1 MKLLE
6 ADVRKKTVWTILL
19 LATVLVAC
27 GPTASPES
35 ASNPADSSANN
46 SAATAGNNSATTI
59 LRFAVSGMDQ
69 NQYDSLIDAFEAENP
84 DVHISTV
91 SIENTL
97 GTGPGGFNWPDDAY
111 LRLAA
116 AADVI
121 AATATRQ
128 AVQQGALL
136 DLTQFFE
143 SDPNLK
149 PGSFYPGL
157 LESMQWDGGTWS
169 LPIEATYPLIY
180 FDKLMFDAAGVA
192 YPEPGWTWDD
202 FLATAKA
209 LTIGSGDTVSQWGF
223 VEPTFDPVT
232 FVQAKAGLLF
242 NADAYPPTARLD
254 DAAVVEAVRW
264 YTDLFRTYEVSP
276 YSSSSGQGGVR
287 MSFGNEGMRIDGN
300 EAAMWFMAGDGRGF
314 QMRFQGGPGQQQQT
328 TTGAVPFP
336 VSKPDDHTTPAVV
349 DGLSV
354 SAGTQKANLAWQ
366 WISFLAQQSA
376 GQRGPFN
383 AMSTGTVPALPSVA
397 AAAGYW
403 DNLDEDFSAALS
415 YAIEHATIDTYDGS
429 GYDTFRT
436 AVVDVMDNGTA
447 IETALADAQAEV
459 EADIEADVAAAPT
472 PVANLVVAEE
482 EQEAL
487 NAGAVII
494 NFGLSEGGGRFGQQ
508 SLSTLVDQFQAA
520 HSDIIVEVDTPEGFR
535 GQLDLADMAAE
546 YDCFQA
552 LPNLNDDSI
561 AAVVNIEP
569 FLAADSST
577 GKEDF
582 FPSVLQQ
589 FTYQGQLWGLPS
601 SVTVSVMNYNKGL
614 FDAAGLPYP
623 SPDWTTSDFLDAAV
637 ALTKG
642 EGESAQYGYAPSSFG
657 VEDLVSIMDRLGAD
671 MLDESVDPP
680 RLVFNSPSVV
690 EAFRWYTSL
699 ATQYQVEPVFENT
712 ENFGGGERQR
722 QTLINEGR
730 VAMWMES
737 GGGGFGFGMAVRGG
751 GPEQETDQN
760 VGFVPLPA
768 GPNSAQG
775 SGFQSVNGYF
785 ISAQTEARQA
795 CWTWITFLTEQ
806 PNVASGL
813 PARQSVAE
821 SAEYRQRVGD
831 EQADAYL
838 ASVNSGSQASFFQR
852 ISDEG
857 NWLGFIS
864 FWLSDAYDRV
874 ISGEMTVEESLDAA
888 QESIDAFRDCVIA
901 NDAFQDPETMMQCLS
916 ESGANAPGG
925 IGVPRP

>member
-1 MKLLE
+1 
-6 ADVRKKTVWTILL
+6 VRKKPVWMILL
-19 LATVLVAC
+19 ITVVLVAC
-27 GPTASPES
+27 GPAASPES
-35 ASNPADSSANN
+35 ASNPADSSAND
-46 SAATAGNNSATTI
+46 SATTAGNNSATTI

-121 AATATRQ
+121 AAPATRQ

-149 PGSFYPGL
+149 PGSFYPGS

-169 LPIEATYPLIY
+169 LPVEVTYPLIY
-180 FDKLMFDAAGVA
+180 FDKSLFDAAGVA
-192 YPEPGWTWDD
+192 YPQPGWTWDD

-209 LTIGSGDTVSQWGF
+209 LTIRSGDTVSQWGF

-254 DAAVVEAVRW
+254 DVSVVEAVRW
-264 YTDLFRTYEVSP
+264 YTDLFLTDEVSP
-276 YSSSSGQGGVR
+276 YSSSSGQGGARV
-287 MSFGNEGMRIDGN
+287 SFSPEGMRINGS
-300 EAAMWFMAGDGRGF
+300 EAAMWFMTGGRGF
-314 QMRFQGGPGQQQQT
+314 QMRFQGGPGQQEQT

-336 VSKPDDHTTPAVV
+336 VSKSDDHTTPAVV
-349 DGLSV
+349 EGLSV

-403 DNLDEDFSAALS
+403 DNLDEDFAAALNS
-415 YAIEHATIDTYDGS
+415 AIEHAYIDTYDGS
-429 GYDTFRT
+429 GYDTFRE

-447 IETALADAQAEV
+447 IETALADAQTEV
-459 EADIEADVAAAPT
+459 EAEIEADVAAAPT

-508 SLSTLVDQFQAA
+508 SLSTLVDQFQTA
-520 HSDIIVEVDTPEGFR
+520 HPDIIVEMDTPQGFR
-535 GQLDLADMAAE
+535 GQLDLTDMAAE

-577 GKEDF
+577 SKEDF
-582 FPSVLQQ
+582 YPSVLQQ

-601 SVTVSVMNYNKGL
+601 SVTVNVMNYNKDL

-637 ALTKG
+637 ALTTG
-642 EGESAQYGYAPSSFG
+642 EGENAQYGYAPSSFG
-657 VEDLVSIMDRLGAD
+657 AEDLVSIMDRLGAD

-712 ENFGGGERQR
+712 EDFGGSERQR

-730 VAMWMES
+730 VAMWMAS
-737 GGGGFGFGMAVRGG
+737 GGGGFGRFG
-751 GPEQETDQN
+751 GPGGPGGQTDLN
-760 VGFVPLPA
+760 LGVVPLPT

-806 PNVASGL
+806 PSVASGL
-813 PARQSVAE
+813 PARRSVAE
-821 SAEYRQRVGD
+821 SAEYRQNVGD

-838 ASVNSGSQASFFQR
+838 ASVSEGSRASFYQR

-857 NWLGFIS
+857 NWLGFVS

-874 ISGEMTVEESLDAA
+874 ISGEVTVEESLDAA

-901 NDAFQDPETMMQCLS
+901 NDALQDPEAMRQCLS
-916 ESGANAPGG
+916 ESGANAPGA
-925 IGVPRP
+925 IAVPGP